1 LEINGIFVFFDF
13 LKNVFFLFQIA
24 ESPNYVMFVDYE
36 TEIEL

>member
-1 LEINGIFVFFDF
+1 MF
-13 LKNVFFLFQIA
+13 FFLFQIA